1 MAERPINTKVAR
13 YLTELLRDDGEL
25 LGELDRPGDL
35 RSWVRDHVREV
46 AEDEDLLRIVIRES
60 GLDVKAVLEAMPVA
74 DLLEEAQ
81 ELADTELEEQPETE
95 DQ

>member
-1 MAERPINTKVAR
+1 MAALPINTKVAR
-13 YLTELLRDDGEL
+13 YLTEILRDDKEL

-60 GLDVKAVLEAMPVA
+60 GLDAKEILEAMPVA
-74 DLLEEAQ
+74 DLLERAQ
-81 ELADTELEEQPETE
+81 ELADEEPESDD